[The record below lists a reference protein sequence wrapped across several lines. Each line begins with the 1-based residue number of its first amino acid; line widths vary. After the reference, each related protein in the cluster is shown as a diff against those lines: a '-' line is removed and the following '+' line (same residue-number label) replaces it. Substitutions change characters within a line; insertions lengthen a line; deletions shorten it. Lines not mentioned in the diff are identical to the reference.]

1 MGSELQSRAISTAT
15 NDFEGSGSFENI
27 SAGKYYLIGVTQT
40 RSGIA
45 IWNLPVNTGDQTILV
60 DQSNAAYV
68 SE

>member
-15 NDFEGSGSFENI
+15 TDFEGNGTFENI

-40 RSGIA
+40 RGGIA